1 MYASAFEVERA
12 SLDFKVGLMR
22 VLAIDASLRNT
33 GVAIV
38 DANNGKPQSVY
49 FGTIHNK
56 SAMRPSSCL
65 VCIRDRLAELIREH
79 APDCCAL
86 ESVIY
91 VQSYKTAIILGAA
104 RGAAILAAAEN
115 GLPVFEYSP
124 RRIKQSDGGSRR
136 RRQRSGR
143 VHGARAAWSNRNA
156 GCRRRRR
163 AGDRA
168 YSFAHAGNSG
178 ARSSGRNANMNG
190 EIGRDAALSDRTSK
204 VRWLG
209 RMEFARALEL
219 QEELVAKKREDA
231 SLEDQLLLLEH
242 EPVYTI
248 GRTPDR
254 SSLSATGSRPSR
266 DGELGSAHLPHPLF
280 SINRGGQATYHGPGQ
295 LMGYPIIDLRRCGQ
309 DLHKYLR
316 WLEQLL
322 IDLLARYDIAAQRR
336 ESLTGVWVENRKIA
350 SIGVGVRHWITMH
363 GFALNVCGDLSP
375 FDHIVPC
382 GINNVA
388 ITSMEKETK
397 KSFTVAEVATAFEKI
412 ASRRISDLRVAE
424 ALSAVGA

>member
-1 MYASAFEVERA
+1 MN
-12 SLDFKVGLMR
+12 
-22 VLAIDASLRNT
+22 LADGTT
-33 GVAIV
+33 GAVRRIA
-38 DANNGKPQSVY
+38 KT
-49 FGTIHNK
+49 FGTT
-56 SAMRPSSCL
+56 ARPNL
-65 VCIRDRLAELIREH
+65 H
-79 APDCCAL
+79 
-86 ESVIY
+86 
-91 VQSYKTAIILGAA
+91 
-104 RGAAILAAAEN
+104 
-115 GLPVFEYSP
+115 
-124 RRIKQSDGGSRR
+124 
-136 RRQRSGR
+136 
-143 VHGARAAWSNRNA
+143 
-156 GCRRRRR
+156 
-163 AGDRA
+163 
-168 YSFAHAGNSG
+168 
-178 ARSSGRNANMNG
+178 
-190 EIGRDAALSDRTSK
+190 

-209 RMEFARALEL
+209 RTEFAHALAL
-219 QEELVAKKREDA
+219 QEELAAKKREDG

-254 SSLSATGSRPSR
+254 SSL
-266 DGELGSAHLPHPLF
+266 LGGAHLPHPVF

-295 LMGYPIIDLRRCGQ
+295 LMGYPIIDLRRRGQ

-397 KSFTVAEVATAFEKI
+397 KSFTVANIAPTLEKLALNSI
-412 ASRRISDLRVAE
+412 VSLRVAPE
-424 ALSAVGA
+424 TQVMNA

>member
-1 MYASAFEVERA
+1 MN
-12 SLDFKVGLMR
+12 
-22 VLAIDASLRNT
+22 LARHLN
-33 GVAIV
+33 
-38 DANNGKPQSVY
+38 
-49 FGTIHNK
+49 
-56 SAMRPSSCL
+56 
-65 VCIRDRLAELIREH
+65 
-79 APDCCAL
+79 
-86 ESVIY
+86 
-91 VQSYKTAIILGAA
+91 
-104 RGAAILAAAEN
+104 
-115 GLPVFEYSP
+115 
-124 RRIKQSDGGSRR
+124 
-136 RRQRSGR
+136 
-143 VHGARAAWSNRNA
+143 
-156 GCRRRRR
+156 
-163 AGDRA
+163 
-168 YSFAHAGNSG
+168 
-178 ARSSGRNANMNG
+178 
-190 EIGRDAALSDRTSK
+190 

-209 RMEFARALEL
+209 RMEFAPALAL
-219 QEELVAKKREDA
+219 QDEIVAEKRNGA
-231 SLEDQLLLLEH
+231 SFEDQLLLLEH

-254 SSLSATGSRPSR
+254 SSLSAKGRTGR
-266 DGELGSAHLPHPLF
+266 GELGSAHLPHPLF

-322 IDLLARYDIAAQRR
+322 IDLLAHYDIAAQRR

-397 KSFTVAEVATAFEKI
+397 KSFTVASVARAVEKLVLDSI
-412 ASRRISDLRVAE
+412 VTLRVAPE
-424 ALSAVGA
+424 TQVMNA